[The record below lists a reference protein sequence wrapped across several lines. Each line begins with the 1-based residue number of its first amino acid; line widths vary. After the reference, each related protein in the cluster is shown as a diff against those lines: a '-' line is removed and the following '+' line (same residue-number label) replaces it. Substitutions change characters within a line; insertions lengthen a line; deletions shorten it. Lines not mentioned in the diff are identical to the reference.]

1 MTTQQI
7 KGNLARLLATENLIV
22 EHRKVST
29 ASFDVE
35 RRVLTLPNWDRASNI
50 VYDLLVGHEVGHA
63 LFTPNEDWNDR
74 ATCPR
79 DYINVVEDAR
89 IEKLMKRKFPGLRK
103 SFAGGYTE
111 LNEQDFFGIA
121 DEDPETFS
129 LIDRINLHFKCGAT
143 SLMPF
148 DDEEKVFVTRID
160 VCETFDEVCQ
170 IADDIYAFVK
180 QQKEQQK
187 QEDLPMDAPPSSE
200 SGNSSHQEQTP
211 TGDSDES
218 EDTEMEDDAPQSVS
232 DDMDYDPDADED
244 DEEESKTQQNFD
256 SASNQLT
263 DYSSKSSVYVEI
275 PEKIDIDSIVVD
287 WTEVHAWIDGEYE
300 AGRAG
305 IHSELNEKCD
315 REYREFRQSSQ
326 KEVNYL
332 VKEFECRKS
341 ADAYARAGQSKTGVL
356 DTSKLHTYKYNE
368 DLFKKVTIMP
378 DGKNHGML
386 FLLDWS
392 GSMVNQIHST
402 FKQLLNLTAFCKKV
416 QIPFEVY
423 AFTNEW
429 RIVNHIKENAGELDP
444 TFHFR
449 SVRRHNLTVGE
460 ISINPENFNLVN
472 IVSSRSNSKDY
483 ERQCKNIW
491 RITSS
496 YDDGTYSYSKI
507 PYGMELSGTPLND
520 AIVCMNYI
528 IPQFKKQ
535 NDLQKVNLLVL
546 TDGDSCMI
554 GYGRRSFDTHT
565 DEEKLYRARVG
576 LNVSLRDR
584 KTGRVYPA
592 FQDAFHNVTNTLIQ
606 QVRDRFPEVNVL
618 GFRILSGSHLSN
630 FVHNYGRGYD
640 GYSDLVTRWK
650 KEKSVVIQNPLSYS
664 AIFAIQQNSL
674 ESDTDFNVEAGAK
687 KGEISKAFKKMLKSK
702 STNKKLLSS
711 FVGYIA

>member
-1 MTTQQI
+1 MTGLVLWSI
-7 KGNLARLLATENLIV
+7 RL
-22 EHRKVST
+22 
-29 ASFDVE
+29 
-35 RRVLTLPNWDRASNI
+35 
-50 VYDLLVGHEVGHA
+50 
-63 LFTPNEDWNDR
+63 
-74 ATCPR
+74 
-79 DYINVVEDAR
+79 
-89 IEKLMKRKFPGLRK
+89 
-103 SFAGGYTE
+103 
-111 LNEQDFFGIA
+111 
-121 DEDPETFS
+121 
-129 LIDRINLHFKCGAT
+129 
-143 SLMPF
+143 
-148 DDEEKVFVTRID
+148 
-160 VCETFDEVCQ
+160 
-170 IADDIYAFVK
+170 
-180 QQKEQQK
+180 
-187 QEDLPMDAPPSSE
+187 
-200 SGNSSHQEQTP
+200 
-211 TGDSDES
+211 
-218 EDTEMEDDAPQSVS
+218 
-232 DDMDYDPDADED
+232 
-244 DEEESKTQQNFD
+244 
-256 SASNQLT
+256 
-263 DYSSKSSVYVEI
+263 
-275 PEKIDIDSIVVD
+275 
-287 WTEVHAWIDGEYE
+287 
-300 AGRAG
+300 
-305 IHSELNEKCD
+305 
-315 REYREFRQSSQ
+315 
-326 KEVNYL
+326 
-332 VKEFECRKS
+332 
-341 ADAYARAGQSKTGVL
+341 
-356 DTSKLHTYKYNE
+356 
-368 DLFKKVTIMP
+368 
-378 DGKNHGML
+378 
-386 FLLDWS
+386 
-392 GSMVNQIHST
+392 HST

-449 SVRRHNLTVGE
+449 SVKRHNLTVGE
-460 ISINPENFNLVN
+460 ISFNPENFNLVN

-554 GYGRRSFDTHT
+554 GYGRRSFDTYT
-565 DEEKLYRARVG
+565 DEEKLYRGRIG
-576 LNVSLRDR
+576 QNVSLRDR